1 MGAER
6 IVRQHFQ
13 VGKQIRAGL
22 GSKEKFELMFERF
35 RFGDVT
41 CQYHAASV
49 QLATELG
56 NGQCRRTAVDLAEP

>member
-6 IVRQHFQ
+6 IVWQHFQ

-22 GSKEKFELMFERF
+22 GFKEKFELMFERL
-35 RFGDVT
+35 RFSDVA
-41 CQYHAASV
+41 CQYHDASV

-56 NGQCRRTAVDLAEP
+56 NGQRGRTAVDLAEP